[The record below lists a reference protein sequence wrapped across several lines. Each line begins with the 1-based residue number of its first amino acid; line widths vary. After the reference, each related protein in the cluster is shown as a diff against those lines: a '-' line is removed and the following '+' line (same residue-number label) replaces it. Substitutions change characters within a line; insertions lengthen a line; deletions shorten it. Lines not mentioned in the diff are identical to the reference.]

1 MSRESFIAEQASE
14 EQDFFEAVNDEHF
27 TRPRASRA
35 DSLRARR
42 QVEALLEERRLKK
55 AIEDDWFAGLDEEE

>member
-1 MSRESFIAEQASE
+1 MSRESFIEEESVD
-14 EQDFFEAVNDEHF
+14 EQDLFEAVNDEHF
-27 TRPRASRA
+27 TRPRVSRA

>member
-55 AIEDDWFAGLDEEE
+55 AIEDDWFTGLDEEE